1 MGDKMEGSGFAAKEA
16 SWLERFQRVF
26 YAPKTSFT
34 AVVGRESA
42 WDWLLP
48 ITFTCL
54 VALAAHYVTVD
65 VAGSLDTPAV
75 QERLDGLDEAQRQQY
90 TRSVEML
97 RTQGLTMIPVGLFTS
112 LVIVGGLLMAVARFI
127 FHVELSFRQALIIK
141 AYATLVVA
149 PEWLVRA
156 VLILAADSPF
166 VYTGPGVFVG
176 DAASATF
183 FGRVLLGINF
193 FDIWQVW
200 IMGAGL
206 AVLGGIGIKRATW
219 ALGVLWLLWLLGGSG
234 LELLGEQAGLK
245 AV

>member
-1 MGDKMEGSGFAAKEA
+1 MMEGPAFSAEEA
-16 SWLERFQRVF
+16 SWQERLLRVF
-26 YAPKTSFT
+26 YAPKSSF
-34 AVVGRESA
+34 AAIVGRESA

-48 ITFTCL
+48 IACTCL
-54 VALAAHYVTVD
+54 VALGAHYVTID
-65 VAGSLDTPAV
+65 VVGSLDVPAV
-75 QERLDGLDEAQRQQY
+75 QEKLSGLDEAQRQQY

-112 LVIVGGLLMAVARFI
+112 LVIVGGLLMAVAKFI
-127 FHVELSFRQALIIK
+127 FHAELSFRQVLVVK

-149 PEWLVRA
+149 PEWMVRA
-156 VLILAADSPF
+156 VLILATDSPF

-176 DAASATF
+176 EAASATF

-193 FDIWQVW
+193 FDLWQVW

-206 AVLGGIGIKRATW
+206 AVMGDIGVKRATL
-219 ALGVLWLLWLLGGSG
+219 AIAVLWSLWLLGGVG
-234 LELLGEQAGLK
+234 LEFLGEQAGLA